1 MLVITSENIP
11 GKKYK
16 IIKLVAANRMISFFS
31 KTEIYTVENKLII
44 EATALGAD
52 AVVGVRVFNTSTS
65 STTMY
70 GTTLKLIK

>member
-1 MLVITSENIP
+1 
-11 GKKYK
+11 
-16 IIKLVAANRMISFFS
+16 MISFFS

>member
-1 MLVITSENIP
+1 MIITTLENIP
-11 GKKYK
+11 GKKYE